1 MASTP
6 NLEKFNSKAF
16 AKEIRAFMKKHELT
30 VRDWIRMSE
39 SSFSNLKRLDEGGD
53 IFVSTAAR
61 YQKIMRTYKGQRRIA
76 SSKKS

>member
-16 AKEIRAFMKKHELT
+16 AQEIRAFMKKHNIT
-30 VRDWIRMSE
+30 VREWVGMSG

-53 IFVSTAAR
+53 IFVSTVAR
-61 YQKIMRTYKGQRRIA
+61 YQKLMRTYRRPRV
-76 SSKKS
+76 SSSR